1 MGRNIF
7 QRWLATADMVCWN
20 TIHLVRGF
28 SQLETFICKEIP
40 SAMFDYQRVN
50 PIMQIPIR
58 SMKSVGLPVFSCY
71 ACLLRLNRVQTTLH
85 TLPYIYFTTTTTA
98 AAATAAAA
106 TAAATA
112 TATATATPTA
122 TATAAATAA
131 TTLLRLLLILVLL
144 LLLPFLPKYIQ
155 VLTR

>member
-1 MGRNIF
+1 
-7 QRWLATADMVCWN
+7 
-20 TIHLVRGF
+20 
-28 SQLETFICKEIP
+28 
-40 SAMFDYQRVN
+40 MFDYQRVN

-98 AAATAAAA
+98 AAAATAA